1 MQNKDKDGNEENEDV
16 AKEEDTWEW
25 LLESCWD
32 KEVLF
37 YISTFQLC
45 THVVIKCLIFVIRKK
60 ASREIE
66 IIDYENYNPSSNS
79 FEKRYILV
87 NKLFNVL
94 VKLAKYRRK
103 TFDKRLLS
111 LAILRWSFVVQLS
124 VHSRLFLY
132 LSLLWSILI
141 NNPNLYHWYLV
152 FVRTQEKVEKVLDE
166 LDNKRPPWIVGVSI
180 YATNIFF
187 LHNFS
192 HIPPAWRS
200 FSFVIF
206 ITKRGATLM

>member
-1 MQNKDKDGNEENEDV
+1 MQQSTIDCNVMVLIKYTPCYKLMY
-16 AKEEDTWEW
+16 KETWEW
-25 LLESCWD
+25 FLESCWD

-66 IIDYENYNPSSNS
+66 IIDYENYNHSSNS
-79 FEKRYILV
+79 FKKRYTIILV
-87 NKLFNVL
+87 NKLLNVL

-132 LSLLWSILI
+132 LSLLCRSILI
-141 NNPNLYHWYLV
+141 NNPNL
-152 FVRTQEKVEKVLDE
+152 TTG
-166 LDNKRPPWIVGVSI
+166 I
-180 YATNIFF
+180 
-187 LHNFS
+187 
-192 HIPPAWRS
+192 
-200 FSFVIF
+200 
-206 ITKRGATLM
+206 